1 MIDTYFIMIIL
12 INKHAKMF
20 TVKVIEEFN
29 NTIDTN
35 RVYDLEELKTIIGDV
50 FKKVKDD
57 EKNAKKNKKLDE
69 NGEKKP
75 KRAPTAYNNFTSFK
89 MKEIRSN
96 DPSITAK
103 EAMTKAAE
111 AWKAMSDEEKNEYKK
126 DA

>member
-75 KRAPTAYNNFTSFK
+75 KRAPTAYNNFTGFK
-89 MKEIRSN
+89 MKEIRSTN
-96 DPSITAK
+96 PSITAK
-103 EAMTKAAE
+103 EAMTKAAA
-111 AWKAMSDEEKNEYKK
+111 AWKEMSDEEKNEYKK
-126 DA
+126 EA

>member
-1 MIDTYFIMIIL
+1 MTTTKVMAEFKNIID
-12 INKHAKMF
+12 
-20 TVKVIEEFN
+20 EEK
-29 NTIDTN
+29 
-35 RVYDLEELKTIIGDV
+35 VYDLKELKTILTDAY
-50 FKKVKDD
+50 KKVSD
-57 EKNAKKNKKLDE
+57 EEKGLKSSKKTKKVDE

>member
-1 MIDTYFIMIIL
+1 
-12 INKHAKMF
+12 MF

-89 MKEIRSN
+89 MKEIRST

-103 EAMTKAAE
+103 EAMKKAAA
-111 AWKAMSDEEKNEYKK
+111 AWKEMSDEEKSEYKK
-126 DA
+126 EG